1 MPARHH
7 LERHAVDGVP
17 AYTTDTPGPAFG
29 LLQFRVGRADE
40 PLTHAGVTHLVEH
53 LAFHRL
59 HHLPYEHNGV
69 TEPTMTRFYA
79 EGEPD
84 EVLTFL
90 RTVVAALAEPPL
102 ERVGREAAIL
112 AEEAADRNTE
122 ALDVLLRSRHGARP
136 YGRPAFPEFGLSWL
150 DAAAV
155 HAWRTARFTRA
166 NASLAF
172 GNVRPSTLGL
182 DALPAGDR
190 VALPPCDPLDEP
202 TPAHVHGPDGIVLGT
217 LLVPR
222 GPVTGLAAAVLER
235 ALEQRLRHDHGL
247 AYETILDLHP
257 LDAATSELVLGAV
270 VRDDDRAQ
278 RVAEELASL
287 LDELAT
293 RGPAAE
299 LFEAARTRF
308 RRTWTDPTAAAG
320 SAVMAAEGELI
331 GRDMSDLDAELAEID
346 AADAAA
352 IAVIVGPAAGSLRLT
367 APEGVDLDEAVFG
380 DCALPFGGGPVTG
393 STHGEARFGRHRNQ
407 LVVGEDALGLRF
419 ADGDWLRLPY
429 EDVAVAV
436 HYDDGSREL
445 VSDDGFLVP
454 LEPDQWRKGAAA
466 IAAIDARIAA
476 ERCVPAR
483 ADGTVPEQRLPRPA

>member
-7 LERHAVDGVP
+7 LERHVVDGVP
-17 AYTTDTPGPAFG
+17 AYVTDTPGPAFG

-69 TEPTMTRFYA
+69 TEPTMTRFFA

-102 ERVGREAAIL
+102 ERVGREASIL

-122 ALDVLLRSRHGARP
+122 ALDLLLRSRHGARP
-136 YGRPAFPEFGLSWL
+136 HGRVAFPEFGLAWL

-155 HAWRTARFTRA
+155 DAWRAARFTRA

-172 GNVRPSTLGL
+172 GNLRPSTLGL

-190 VALPPCDPLDEP
+190 VALPPCDPVDEP

-222 GPVTGLAAAVLER
+222 GPVTGLTAAVVER
-235 ALEQRLRHDHGL
+235 TLEQRLRHDHGL
-247 AYETILDLHP
+247 AYETVLDLHP
-257 LDAATSELVLGAV
+257 LDTETSELVLGAV
-270 VRDDDRAQ
+270 VRDVERAE
-278 RVAEELASL
+278 RVAVEIGAL
-287 LDELAT
+287 LDELGT

-308 RRTWTDPTAAAG
+308 RRSWTDPTTAAS

-331 GRDMSDLDAELAEID
+331 GRDMSDLDAELAEIE

-352 IAVIVGPAAGSLRLT
+352 ITAIVGRAAGSLRLT
-367 APEGVDLDEAVFG
+367 VPEGVDLDEEVYG
-380 DCALPFGGGPVTG
+380 DCALPFGGVPVTG
-393 STHGEARFGRHRNQ
+393 STHPEARFGRQRRQ
-407 LVVGEDALGLRF
+407 LVVGADALGLRF
-419 ADGDWLRLPY
+419 GDGDWLRMPY
-429 EDVAVAV
+429 DEVAVAI

-454 LEPDQWRKGAAA
+454 LEPDQWRKGPAA
-466 IAAIDARIAA
+466 IAAIDARIPA

-483 ADGTVPEQRLPRPA
+483 ADGTVPEERLLRPA